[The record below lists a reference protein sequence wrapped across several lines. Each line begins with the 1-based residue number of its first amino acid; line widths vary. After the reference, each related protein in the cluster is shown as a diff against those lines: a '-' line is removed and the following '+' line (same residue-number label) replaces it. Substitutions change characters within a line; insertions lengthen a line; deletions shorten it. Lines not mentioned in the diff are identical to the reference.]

1 VRFTL
6 RHLTR
11 YAYSRPVFLEPH
23 TFRLTPR
30 QDACQRVLAHEL
42 RIDPAPAGR
51 FEGID
56 AEGNPFVQ
64 AWFEGLTETLTV
76 ETLTTAETL
85 RTNPFAFLLDDTACR
100 VPPTFA
106 PDELPALA
114 ACLRTDPADDQSVA
128 PLVRH
133 ALDASGGRGL
143 DFLLALNTW
152 IFTNVAKEIRR
163 KPGILP
169 PGTVCRERR
178 GACRDT
184 ASLFIACCR
193 RAGIPARFV
202 SGYQSGGDDA
212 PDAHDLHAWA
222 EAYLPGAGW
231 IGLDPTHGLLTAD
244 RHLALA
250 ASHSPT
256 LAAPAQGSFRGTD
269 ADAELTHQLELT
281 VE

>member
-11 YAYSRPVFLEPH
+11 YTYSRPVFLEPH

-51 FEGID
+51 FAGID

-64 AWFEGLTETLTV
+64 AWFDGLTETLTV
-76 ETLTTAETL
+76 EALTTAETL
-85 RTNPFAFLLDDTACR
+85 RTNPFAFLLDAAACR
-100 VPPTFA
+100 IPPTFA
-106 PDELPALA
+106 PAEQPALA
-114 ACLRTDPADDQSVA
+114 ACLQTDPADDKGVDA
-128 PLVRH
+128 LVRD
-133 ALDASGGRGL
+133 LRERSGERSL
-143 DFLLALNTW
+143 DFLLALNGW
-152 IFTNVAKEIRR
+152 IFGNVAKIIRR
-163 KPGILP
+163 EPGILAP
-169 PGTVCRERR
+169 ASVCREQR

-184 ASLFIACCR
+184 AALFIACCR
-193 RAGIPARFV
+193 RASIPARFV
-202 SGYQSGGDDA
+202 SGYHSGDDEA
-212 PDAHDLHAWA
+212 PDKHDLHAWA

-250 ASHSPT
+250 ASHTPALT
-256 LAAPAQGSFRGTD
+256 APAHGSFRGTD
-269 ADAELTHQLELT
+269 ATAELTHDLELS